1 MSSLIYEAS
10 GERWGG
16 RSLRCRF
23 RDGISFD
30 DKNDTMHRI
39 FLCLDA
45 VEDWQFSLFDYD
57 EVEKL
62 RPENIPGSLF
72 YAGERYEKVR

>member
-1 MSSLIYEAS
+1 MTGVQTCALPIF
-10 GERWGG
+10 
-16 RSLRCRF
+16 RF

-30 DKNDTMHRI
+30 DKNDAMHRI

-45 VEDWQFSLFDYD
+45 VEDWQFSLFDYE

-72 YAGERYEKVR
+72 YAGQRDEKTR